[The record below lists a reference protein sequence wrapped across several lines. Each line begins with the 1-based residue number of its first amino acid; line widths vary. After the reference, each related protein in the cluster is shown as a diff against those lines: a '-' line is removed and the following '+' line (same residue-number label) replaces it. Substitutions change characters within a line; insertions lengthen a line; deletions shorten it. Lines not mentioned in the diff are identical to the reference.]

1 MYRQAMTLHAQAL
14 MVLLLTTP
22 LLQSCA
28 SNPSETN
35 ETPQSATTTV
45 IDTFEHVD
53 AWTLIAADGVKG
65 KIVEVDGRLRMD
77 YDFTAGAGYC
87 VAHREVDLTTD
98 PNYRIGFAFK
108 GTGPKNTLEF
118 KLVDPSGENVWW
130 SVDRDIE
137 FSRQWTSRSIRKRHL
152 SFAWGPSEGEPLSRI
167 GAIEIA
173 VTATKGGKGSI
184 WIDDLVYERMPDV
197 DPEPINPRVV
207 DTNGNELG
215 RVSSNGSFQWSSTET
230 DSVELIFDSVVE
242 FSAIE
247 LGWKDHSAPSSY
259 ALEASIGN
267 QYTPLAS
274 VSDSDSKTDVI
285 YTPESEAR
293 SVRLSVDQAASL
305 EHIRFLPVD
314 QLDHPNDY
322 FAYLAESQPRGA
334 FPPYMDELSP
344 WTVIGLPD
352 HDDEALMSSVG
363 AIEPIKAGYSIEP
376 MILRDDQVLTW
387 SDASI
392 SQSLESNALPIPS
405 VHWKLDQL
413 ALDITALATDLH
425 SSDELLARYTIT
437 NTSNQQ
443 SDLSLVLASRPLQV
457 LPSAQFLNTIGGT
470 AYADSIAANP
480 NAVHIDGSLFAQ
492 SDTPADSVLTTD
504 TPSGALVDRLAN
516 LETLQSSTKSGSFP
530 SAAQLFSM
538 TLAPGESRSIVI
550 AMPMN
555 ERSVSSTRKPS
566 NISFES
572 ALNHERSRWSGLL
585 DRTDILVPES
595 ESILREIMHANLAYI
610 LINADGEGIQPGSR
624 SYERSWIRDGA
635 MTSAALI
642 ALDNAEDARSFIEW
656 YSDFQYSNG
665 KIPCVV
671 DARGP
676 DPVDE
681 NDAPGEFIFAI
692 RNSAQVGGEF
702 DEDFARSMYPRVQAT
717 VRFID
722 EMRQS
727 RMTPMY
733 TESDDPIL
741 RACAGLMPE
750 SISHEGY
757 SAKPMHSYWDD
768 FWVYRGLRDAAIIAD
783 QLGEHE
789 DYQRFTRIANEF
801 GQAISDSVTL
811 ATQTHGI
818 NYVPGCVELGDFDA
832 TSSAIAFY
840 PTGAA
845 EVLDDELLE
854 ATFERAWQAT
864 QDRINGSEWEGM
876 TPYEVRTVGTF
887 IRLGWNDRAHQYMDW
902 LIERLDPI
910 GWRQWGEIAYRERE
924 PSLFVG
930 DMPHTWVG
938 SGAILSVLSMFA
950 YEHDN
955 TIILA
960 GGVPSSWIEDGTPI
974 GVHNQITRF
983 GSLSYT
989 MTLDD
994 SVLSIDIQDG
1004 CTPPDGFELSTK
1016 HLLPMDDRS
1025 TTILINNTPVQADD
1039 DGKILIPMSVLMKD

>member
-1 MYRQAMTLHAQAL
+1 MYRQATTLHALAL

-22 LLQSCA
+22 LLQSCV
-28 SNPSETN
+28 SSPSKIT
-35 ETPQSATTTV
+35 QSVHPKDTTV
-45 IDTFEHVD
+45 IDLFDDVD
-53 AWTLIAADGVKG
+53 AWTLIAADGVQG
-65 KIVEVDGRLRMD
+65 KIVEIDGRLRMD

-87 VAHREVDLTTD
+87 VAHRAVNLTTD
-98 PNYRIGFAFK
+98 PSYRFGFGYK

-130 SVDRDIE
+130 TVERDFE
-137 FSRQWTSRSIRKRHL
+137 FSREWSTRSIRKRHL
-152 SFAWGPSEGEPLSRI
+152 SFAWGPDEGAPLSRI

-207 DTNGNELG
+207 DADGSSLG
-215 RVSSNGSFQWSSTET
+215 TVSSDGSFKWISTT
-230 DSVELIFDSVVE
+230 ADSIELIFDTAVE

-247 LGWKDHSAPSSY
+247 LGWKNGSVPANYSI
-259 ALEASIGN
+259 EATINDLS
-267 QYTPLAS
+267 TTLATIT
-274 VSDSDSKTDVI
+274 DSDGKTDII

-293 SVRLSVDQAASL
+293 SVRLTIDQAATL
-305 EHIRFLPVD
+305 EAIRFLPVD

-322 FAYLAESQPRGA
+322 FAYLSQSQPRGA
-334 FPPYMDELSP
+334 YPPYMDELAP

-376 MILRDDQVLTW
+376 MILREDQVLTW
-387 SDASI
+387 ADASI
-392 SQSLESNALPIPS
+392 TQSLEHNALPIPS
-405 VHWKLDQL
+405 VRWELDQL
-413 ALDITALATDLH
+413 SLDITALATDFY
-425 SSDELLARYTIT
+425 SSDEVLARYSIT
-437 NTSNQQ
+437 NTSDKP

-457 LPSAQFLNTIGGT
+457 LPSAQFLNTIGGA
-470 AYADSIAANP
+470 AYADTITAEESSIR
-480 NAVHIDGSLFAQ
+480 IDKTLFAQ
-492 SDTPADSVLTTD
+492 SGTPADSVLTTD
-504 TPSGALVDRLAN
+504 APSGTLIDRLAAHDAIRF
-516 LETLQSSTKSGSFP
+516 STKSGSFP

-538 TLAPGESRSIVI
+538 TLAPGESRSVVI
-550 AMPMN
+550 SMPMN
-555 ERSVSSTRKPS
+555 ERSVSTSSLPTRS
-566 NISFES
+566 GFES
-572 ALNHERSRWSGLL
+572 ALEHERSRWSGLL
-585 DRTDILVPES
+585 DRTDILVPQS
-595 ESILREIMHANLAYI
+595 KSILREIMHANLAYI
-610 LINADGEGIQPGSR
+610 LINTDGDGIQPGSR

-642 ALDNAEDARSFIEW
+642 ALDNADDARSFIEW
-656 YSDFQYSNG
+656 YSEFQYPNG

-671 DARGP
+671 DGRGP

-692 RNSAQVGGEF
+692 RNSAEAGGGF
-702 DEDFARSMYPRVQAT
+702 DSVFARLMYPRVQKS
-717 VRFID
+717 VGFID
-722 EMRQS
+722 EMRRS
-727 RMTPMY
+727 RLTPKY
-733 TESDDPIL
+733 TDSDDPIL

-768 FWVYRGLRDAAIIAD
+768 FWVYRGLRDAAIIAH

-789 DYQRFTRIANEF
+789 DHKRFTQIADEF
-801 GQAISDSVTL
+801 GQAIGDSVTL
-811 ATQTHGI
+811 ATQIHGI
-818 NYVPGCVELGDFDA
+818 DYVPGCVELGDFDA
-832 TSSAIAFY
+832 TSSSIAFY
-840 PTGAA
+840 PTGAS
-845 EVLDDELLE
+845 EVLDEQLLE
-854 ATFERAWQAT
+854 ATFERAWQST
-864 QDRINGSEWEGM
+864 LDRINGSEWEGM

-955 TIILA
+955 SIILA
-960 GGVPSSWIEDGTPI
+960 AGVPSSWIEDGTPV
-974 GVHNQITRF
+974 GVRNQITRF

-989 MTLDD
+989 LTLDN
-994 SVLSIDIQDG
+994 SVLSIEIEDG
-1004 CTPPDGFELSTK
+1004 CAPPDGFEISIQHFLSTGA
-1016 HLLPMDDRS
+1016 RS
-1025 TTILINNTPVQADD
+1025 TTIRVNNTPVQADE
-1039 DGKILIPMSVLMKD
+1039 DGKIRVPLSVLTKD